1 MLPDFFP
8 CSFHRCCYCCCRYCV
23 VLISHV
29 SKILTCERQR
39 HENALRG
46 LFVSFCE
53 YCSAVLTLGN
63 SFFWH
68 SNIRTQRKRVFDI
81 FHWLLLFVS
90 PLFRFSY
97 LFFSQWLWLCAS
109 TTTVVLVFSVWFFSL
124 VGSLFVWMAVSMLS
138 FHVLLQIKYYISH
151 WLITCHCDAG
161 GSLQFTI
168 NHKIEQ
174 HKIKVKTIKSPTLP
188 SSDPSSFHHQQHKH
202 TLSFSL
208 SECRR

>member
-97 LFFSQWLWLCAS
+97 LFFSQWLWLCAT
-109 TTTVVLVFSVWFFSL
+109 TTTVVLIFFGMIFFSCRIVIRL
-124 VGSLFVWMAVSMLS
+124 NGCFNAVISCFITDKILHLTLTNNMPLWCRWLS
-138 FHVLLQIKYYISH
+138 SVHNQPQN
-151 WLITCHCDAG
+151 WTAR
-161 GSLQFTI
+161 
-168 NHKIEQ
+168 N
-174 HKIKVKTIKSPTLP
+174 KS
-188 SSDPSSFHHQQHKH
+188 
-202 TLSFSL
+202 
-208 SECRR
+208 